1 MRRPTDPLG
10 AFRFRLELGS
20 IDVAGFS
27 EASGLNLETKVYE
40 LREGGRNDCALK
52 FPESGS
58 VGNITLKRGVT
69 TGANGDAL
77 LRWHEDVRG
86 GTFAHANQRP
96 APDQPESRHVAV
108 VLRDEAGTDVKR
120 WVLHRAFPVKW
131 TGPDLK
137 AAASEVAIESL
148 ELACEDI
155 ELARG
160 TA

>member
-27 EASGLNLETKVYE
+27 EASGLNLETKVSA

-86 GTFAHANQRP
+86 GTFTHANQRP